1 MRFAYSYGSKMGVR
15 PEREP
20 PVQPLRE
27 DRLFLK
33 YPEKPPLKPTP
44 IMEGVDERGEPFSFR
59 TIISVLRALGEIGRL
74 QELILNFEE
83 SPEEIFLREQSSK
96 PARKRASRER

>member
-1 MRFAYSYGSKMGVR
+1 MSFALINDGQIM
-15 PEREP
+15 
-20 PVQPLRE
+20 
-27 DRLFLK
+27 DR
-33 YPEKPPLKPTP
+33 
-44 IMEGVDERGEPFSFR
+44 ISEGCRKKRLLLNMTQEALSTKANVSLNTIKKFERGEPFSFR

-74 QELILNFEE
+74 QELILNLEE